1 MEPPTLKNSVLFIVS
16 HPDRDQRQV
25 MLLFGMLRLNEAITT
40 VSWGPVFLAPDP
52 YSSSIRLISEDKHAM
67 CNLRPGND
75 ATAPR

>member
-40 VSWGPVFLAPDP
+40 VSWGPVFLAPNP
-52 YSSSIRLISEDKHAM
+52 Y
-67 CNLRPGND
+67 
-75 ATAPR
+75 